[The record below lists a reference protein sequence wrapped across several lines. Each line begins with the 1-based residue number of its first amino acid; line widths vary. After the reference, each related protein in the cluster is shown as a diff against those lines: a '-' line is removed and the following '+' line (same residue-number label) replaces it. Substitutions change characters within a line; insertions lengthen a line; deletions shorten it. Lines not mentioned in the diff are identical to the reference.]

1 MTDDLSPKEGN
12 QDELV
17 QEEPAIDG
25 PVVETAPAPTK
36 TPFYEAIHALR
47 YQRQAIIRRIQD
59 NTGRKLLCYVAGDAA
74 PLDRDD
80 PVGFVDLLHNV
91 QAGQDVDL
99 LLHTV
104 GGDIDVAEKLI
115 TMLRTKVGTGRLRV
129 VVPDFAKS
137 AGTLIAIGADVIVM
151 SDMSELGPI
160 DPQIVLTDGNGNRIR
175 HSVQSY
181 IDAYKA
187 HTTALKKDPNDVAAA
202 IMLGKLDPATVKLFE
217 SVMTRARS
225 LAETLLQQ
233 GMFKELGNWSQAA
246 SALIDTNRW
255 QSHGQ
260 MISWQDATDPK
271 IGLTVDYLDPKSDLW
286 TEYWQIYCL
295 QRLAVGDQ
303 QKLFESDGSAPGLV
317 DAWG

>member
-1 MTDDLSPKEGN
+1 MTEDLSPKEGE
-12 QDELV
+12 QDD
-17 QEEPAIDG
+17 PAQGAPPVDG
-25 PVVETAPAPTK
+25 PVVETALAPTK
-36 TPFYEAIHALR
+36 TPFYQAIHALR
-47 YQRQAIIRRIQD
+47 YQRQAIIRRIQE

-91 QAGQDVDL
+91 QAGQDVNL

-115 TMLRTKVGTGRLRV
+115 TMLRTKVGAGRLRV

-137 AGTLIAIGADVIVM
+137 AGTLIAIGADAIVM

-181 IDAYKA
+181 IDAYKTHA
-187 HTTALKKDPNDVAAA
+187 ATLKKDPNDIAAA

-303 QKLFESDGSAPGLV
+303 QKLFESDYASLLIESRLR
-317 DAWG
+317 